1 MADSGAAEFETF
13 DKELNDLDAKIQEHL
28 KRARE
33 ASFWKPEHTVAQPGQ
48 TAVSA
53 ASPAPAKVS
62 SAVSDSTVVKSNV
75 TPVTSNDQAPVS
87 AIKTTPA
94 PVVQKVSPSIAPVP
108 PTAVTSSS
116 SGPSFAQPK
125 NYSRAVV
132 YQPAD
137 GTNIVPANRLS
148 ADSGSSMT
156 RYSAPAQPQQV
167 NSSAPAASGQASN
180 AAPDAKQILDQN
192 YDQMDEVDK
201 EIASRTHVSGTY
213 RAAFGLGR
221 NRNLTGNDSNPD
233 LQDRDFHYLFGERQY
248 NTFDPAIYSQ
258 YQLDIDSQVT
268 DSDSVFVQI
277 VADPWSY
284 VGQTSEIEVK
294 SVDGFDTYRVK
305 QKYWGANNSTIP
317 YIVKSKNGNSSAL
330 PELEAENGKTQPYTV
345 HGLYDAFGIG
355 SSFNSY
361 NVPAQDIDY
370 EFRPLR
376 KAWWDHEGDIWH
388 VRLFALADQ
397 NQVMT
402 TDDPLMLS
410 NRKDFWEHSAWLEQW
425 NPIQTFNPIGVAPN
439 VRNPVIRRGFYDDS
453 EAFYAKDSA
462 GNYLTL
468 LRGGAAEADFGRTY
482 LGMMMASRYGLWD
495 EYQEI
500 DNIPGVIRLKHQV
513 TEPWMLG
520 ATYTYRVGMVD
531 REPDTYNQVISIDT
545 KYYTN
550 ETDYLY
556 GQVAGSRDELDRLSS
571 YKTAYEGQ
579 AFVGGFVS
587 NSGDSK
593 SGITRLL
600 GDFTWLDTEFKE
612 TLSNYTSL
620 RDDEFWGNHI
630 TWAKIPAD
638 VEPFKIGTGVDYG
651 RYVAR
656 LNAATSFPDKGVD
669 NVLDVR
675 HVRDTDSNSFV
686 ENVIRD
692 ETTWK
697 FAPNWTYKS
706 FLRFHILPRT
716 LSDRE
721 PFLAGTNSPVLNDPA
736 LKEGIYT
743 ENLYIDPGLNANR
756 RSFGQGLQWEPNHQW
771 TVAGSYELTNDIPDF
786 PRGILN
792 NVYATTMFP
801 DPNRSGLWLYRNQTF
816 LYRQDIFDLPPYD
829 YFSIV
834 KERVTY
840 RHNENLQFIFH
851 AAQNTYTLWAPID
864 DNVEHQGISVDWQI
878 TDRWA
883 AFFDYTHSHLGDIP
897 KLISTGYNTLEFE
910 DNHNFYSRFRYR
922 INSNARLTMEYGVFG
937 QTFYEGSD
945 ALPVS
950 AYSVTTFSLPTV
962 DTEHLFRLSLDG
974 EF

>member
-1 MADSGAAEFETF
+1 MNTYKNLSSKFLKITSFALAAIFVSQTVVLPSAMADSGTAEFESF
-13 DKELNDLDAKIQEHL
+13 DKELNDLDTKIQEHL

-33 ASFWKPEHTVAQPGQ
+33 ASFWKPEHTVAQPG
-48 TAVSA
+48 TAVKTTSSTAAPSA
-53 ASPAPAKVS
+53 PQVKSNISPS
-62 SAVSDSTVVKSNV
+62 SAVSAPPSSKTTAATAPVTTPTVKSM
-75 TPVTSNDQAPVS
+75 PAAS
-87 AIKTTPA
+87 TTA
-94 PVVQKVSPSIAPVP
+94 A
-108 PTAVTSSS
+108 
-116 SGPSFAQPK
+116 SGASFAAPK
-125 NYSRAVV
+125 TSDHGAV
-132 YQPAD
+132 YQPAS
-137 GTNIVPANRLS
+137 GTNIVPARRLS
-148 ADSGSSMT
+148 IDSGSSMASHQT
-156 RYSAPAQPQQV
+156 PSAV
-167 NSSAPAASGQASN
+167 
-180 AAPDAKQILDQN
+180 PDAKQILDQN
-192 YDQMDEVDK
+192 YDQMDEVDR

-213 RAAFGLGR
+213 RAAFGVGR
-221 NRNLTGNDSNPD
+221 NRNFTGNDSNPD

-268 DSDSVFVQI
+268 KNDSVFVQI

-284 VGQTSEIEVK
+284 VGQTSEIVVPD
-294 SVDGFDTYRVK
+294 STGTDNFRIK
-305 QKYWGANNSTIP
+305 QKYWGPNNSTVP
-317 YIVKSKNGNSSAL
+317 YIVKSQLGNSAAL
-330 PELEAENGKTQPYTV
+330 PELEAENGHTQAFTTAGFGFGNTFTV
-345 HGLYDAFGIG
+345 
-355 SSFNSY
+355 
-361 NVPAQDIDY
+361 PEQEIDY

-376 KAWWDHEGDIWH
+376 KAWWDHQGDIWH

-425 NPIQTFNPIGVAPN
+425 QPIQTFNPIGVPIA
-439 VRNPVIRRGFYDDS
+439 RSPVIRRGFYNDE
-453 EAFYAKDSA
+453 EAFYAKDSS

-482 LGMMMASRYGLWD
+482 LGMMLASRYGLWD
-495 EYQEI
+495 EYQEF

-513 TEPWMLG
+513 TEPWMIG
-520 ATYTYRVGMVD
+520 ATYTYRVGMID
-531 REPDTYNQVISIDT
+531 REPDTYNQVISFDT

-556 GQVAGSRDELDRLSS
+556 GQAAGSRDELDRLSS
-571 YKTAYEGQ
+571 YKTAYEGM
-579 AFVGGFVS
+579 AYVGGFVS
-587 NSGDSK
+587 HVGDTN
-593 SGITRLL
+593 SGITRIG
-600 GDFTWLDTEFKE
+600 GDFTWIDTEFKE

-630 TWAKIPAD
+630 SWAKIPAD
-638 VEPFKIGTGVDYG
+638 VDPFKIGTGVDYG

-656 LNAATSFPDKGVD
+656 LNLATSMPDKGVD
-669 NVLDVR
+669 NIFDVR
-675 HVRDTDSNSFV
+675 HVRDTDSNSYI

-697 FAPNWTYKS
+697 FAPDWTFKN
-706 FLRFHILPRT
+706 FMRFHMLPRT

-721 PFLAGTNSPVLNDPA
+721 PFISGYSSPALNDPA
-736 LKEGIYT
+736 LKEGTYY
-743 ENLYIDPGLNANR
+743 ENVLIDPGLNANR
-756 RSFGQGLQWEPNHQW
+756 RSFGQGLEWEPNHQW
-771 TVAGSYELTNDIPDF
+771 TVSGTFELTNDIPDF
-786 PRGILN
+786 PRGLLN
-792 NVYATTMFP
+792 NTYLTTAFQ
-801 DPNRSGLWLYRNQTF
+801 DPNQSNVWLYRNQAF

-840 RHNENLQFIFH
+840 RHSDSLQFIFH

-878 TDRWA
+878 TDKWS
-883 AFFDYTHSHLGDIP
+883 AFFDYTHSHLADIP
-897 KLISTGYNTLEFE
+897 KLIATNFTTLEFE
-910 DNHNFYSRFRYR
+910 DNHNFYTRLRYR
-922 INSNARLTMEYGVFG
+922 INSNAVLTMEYGVFG